1 MLFHQY
7 WLATLPGTYVSRQI
21 LTRQS
26 LQIDLMN
33 ITTEI
38 IVILA
43 IILINAIFVLSEMS
57 IASSRK
63 ARLQQ
68 RINDGDRRA
77 TTVLQLIENPNQF
90 LSTVQIGITLVSVF
104 VGAVAGAR
112 LSAPLSRV
120 LATVPALTSYAETL
134 AFALVVVGIAFVS
147 IVLGELVP
155 KRIALH
161 NPERIATLL
170 AGPMLVVSYLFKPF
184 VWILGK
190 ITDFVLKLL
199 GIEPGAEPPVT
210 EEEIQLLIDQGTQ
223 AGVFEEAEQDMVE
236 GVFSLA
242 DQRVYSL
249 MTPRPDIVWMDIADS
264 IDEIR
269 QKLEESNFSRFPV
282 RQGSLDA
289 IVGIVKAR
297 DLLVQSL
304 NNEPIL
310 LKDLLKPAFFVPE
323 TMFASRALEVLK
335 EKGTDMLL
343 VIDEFGALQGLLTI
357 NDILEEI
364 VGEMEIDEPQAMQRQ
379 DGSWL
384 LDGML
389 EVDEFKEIFDLPVL
403 PHEDEYETLSGFVM
417 VSLGR
422 VPQPTDRFEWHGLKF
437 EVMDMDGRRVDK
449 VLVTTL
455 LQRTLPP
462 EEGNGKK

>member
-1 MLFHQY
+1 
-7 WLATLPGTYVSRQI
+7 
-21 LTRQS
+21 
-26 LQIDLMN
+26 MN
-33 ITTEI
+33 LTTEI
-38 IVILA
+38 IIIFA
-43 IILINAIFVLSEMS
+43 IILVNAIFVLSEIS
-57 IASSRK
+57 VASSRK

-68 RINDGDRRA
+68 RLNEGDKRA
-77 TTVLQLIENPNQF
+77 NTVLQLIEDPNLF
-90 LSTVQIGITLVSVF
+90 LATVQIGITFVGVF

-112 LSAPLSRV
+112 LSQPLSAF
-120 LATVPALTSYAETL
+120 LASVPALSEYAESL
-134 AFALVVVGIAFVS
+134 ALALVVIAITFVS

-161 NPERIATLL
+161 EPEQIAAFL
-170 AGPMLVVSYLFKPF
+170 AGPMLVVSKLFRPF
-184 VWILGK
+184 VWILGR

-199 GIEPGAEPPVT
+199 GIEPGTEPPVT

-223 AGVFEEAEQDMVE
+223 AGVFEEAEHDMVE

-249 MTPRPDIVWMDIADS
+249 MTPRPDIVWIDIEDS
-264 IDEIR
+264 IEEIR
-269 QKLEESNFSRFPV
+269 QKIADCDLSRFPV
-282 RQGSLDA
+282 RQGSLDS

-297 DLLVQSL
+297 DLLVPSL
-304 NNEPIL
+304 NGEPIV
-310 LKDLLKPAFFVPE
+310 LKNLLKPAFFVPE
-323 TMFASRALEVLK
+323 TMFASKALEILK
-335 EKGTDMLL
+335 EKGTDILL

-357 NDILEEI
+357 TDILEEI
-364 VGEMEIDEPQAMQRQ
+364 VGEMELEEPQATQRQ

-422 VPQPTDRFEWHGLKF
+422 VPEPTDRFEWHGLKF

-455 LQRTLPP
+455 PQRASTP
-462 EEGNGKK
+462 EESNGKK